1 VYIAIVGVD
10 PEREETIFWHTDEET
25 TMSTRLV
32 ASKAHQTASKRVRQQ
47 SQNMARR
54 KKRSAPRP
62 ESSRQR
68 IYAEVRKVPRG
79 KVATYGQIALLAGLE
94 GQARQVGYAMA
105 ALPSSSTVPWHRVI
119 NAHGRVSTRA
129 GGAGGT
135 IIQQQLLEREGV
147 VFDDGGRVSLERF
160 RWKPR
165 RR

>member
-1 VYIAIVGVD
+1 MWVSFVRNDLECG
-10 PEREETIFWHTDEET
+10 RCIFWHTDEET

-32 ASKAHQTASKRVRQQ
+32 DTKARNTARSSARNSARKK
-47 SQNMARR
+47 ARR
-54 KKRSAPRP
+54 RKRPAARP
-62 ESSRQR
+62 DSIRER
-68 IYAEVRKVPRG
+68 IYAQVRKVPRG

-105 ALPSSSTVPWHRVI
+105 AVPSTSAVPWHRVI
-119 NAHGRVSTRA
+119 NAQGRVSMRSEGP
-129 GGAGGT
+129 GGM

-147 VFDDGGRVSLERF
+147 VFDEGGRVALARF